1 MSIKGKTIIN
11 KIKRNNPY
19 FEDLITRSVY
29 HSNKIEGSTLSYA
42 ETYSIIFDN
51 KNKIQVKADPRE
63 VFEAV
68 NLKYAMNYTMNNA
81 DANISISFIEKIAT
95 FINKNIK
102 DINKIRKTQVFITG
116 AEHIPPKPEEVP
128 MLLSKLIYKDTKDR
142 EEDIFD
148 YIARFH
154 IEFEHIHPF
163 EDGNGRTGRVLIT
176 KELLNRGL
184 APVVIPVEKRKDYME
199 YLAKKDIKKLSQML
213 KKLNEEEIE
222 RMKKFGIKLTKKG
235 K

>member
-1 MSIKGKTIIN
+1 MSIKGKTLIN
-11 KIKRNNPY
+11 KINRNTPY

-51 KNKIQVKADPRE
+51 KNKIQVKANPRE

-68 NLKYAMNYTMNNA
+68 NLKYTLNYIMNNV
-81 DANISISFIEKIAT
+81 DAIISISFIEKIAT

-102 DINKIRKTQVFITG
+102 DIDKLRKTQVFITG
-116 AEHIPPKPEEVP
+116 AEYIPPKPEEVP
-128 MLLSKLIYKDTKDR
+128 ILLSKLIYKDTKDR
-142 EEDIFD
+142 EENIFD

-184 APVVIPVEKRKDYME
+184 APIVIPIEKRKDYME
-199 YLAKKDIKKLSQML
+199 YLSKRDITRLSKML
-213 KKLNEEEIE
+213 KKLKEEEIE
-222 RMKKFGIKLTKKG
+222 RMEKFGIKL
-235 K
+235 